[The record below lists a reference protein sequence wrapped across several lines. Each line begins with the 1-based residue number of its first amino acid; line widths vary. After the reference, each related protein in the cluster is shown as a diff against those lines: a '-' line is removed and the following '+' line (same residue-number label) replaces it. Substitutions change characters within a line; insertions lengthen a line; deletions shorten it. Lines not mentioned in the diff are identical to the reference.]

1 MSSNADTPNH
11 ESDNRLPTGEWNG
24 FYLESHRS
32 GRGWMSMYLQFTDGK
47 INGEGTDYVGPW
59 VSTGHY
65 DVDTGVCRWVKRYL
79 GKHEVVYGGR
89 ANADGI
95 RGDWEISNQSSGPF
109 HIWPLGHGNA
119 NEHYLREDLDVPHM
133 EDSLEDSLSLEPA
146 LGDA

>member
-65 DVDTGVCRWVKRYL
+65 DVDTGKSAINHPARFTSGHWATETPTSTTFAKTSMCLTWKTRSKIRFRWNRL
-79 GKHEVVYGGR
+79 
-89 ANADGI
+89 
-95 RGDWEISNQSSGPF
+95 
-109 HIWPLGHGNA
+109 
-119 NEHYLREDLDVPHM
+119 
-133 EDSLEDSLSLEPA
+133 
-146 LGDA
+146 